1 MPSVPLLAEGSADR
15 CPHTYSMWLPNVLCY
30 PSNSLLQICLIF
42 TKMRNKKQLTKRPL
56 LYMFAVVPKNIF
68 MAIEKEKIE
77 VEEQVENPATE
88 EIVETTEVETTE
100 TPIESEGAETLR
112 AFVETTY
119 GKTFESDAD
128 FEAFVKE
135 KLTESEES
143 LSGYKDADS
152 KVMEILDE
160 YPELYA
166 VVQDLIDGKPIEVAL
181 ASNIDLEDITPLPD
195 EDMYKQYEDAKNTRK
210 ERKAK
215 VEAYRKEFDT
225 NMEAS
230 RETIKEY
237 FEEKAMTD
245 EDATDYATFI
255 DNHIAEYNRGIVT
268 KEFLDLFYKARN
280 YAKDVI
286 EAEEQGAIKGKNA
299 KVDAEREK
307 KAVETDGMPVG
318 GSSIGVKEATPED
331 DDVFSFV
338 SRNSRRNRM

>member
-1 MPSVPLLAEGSADR
+1 
-15 CPHTYSMWLPNVLCY
+15 
-30 PSNSLLQICLIF
+30 
-42 TKMRNKKQLTKRPL
+42 
-56 LYMFAVVPKNIF
+56 MFANVDNCKNS
-68 MAIEKEKIE
+68 MAKEKETIE
-77 VEEQVENPATE
+77 IDEQVTAPDMAMEEPVAEEVVTTE
-88 EIVETTEVETTE
+88 EVETTE
-100 TPIESEGAETLR
+100 TPIENEGGESLR
-112 AFVETTY
+112 TFVETTY

-135 KLTESEES
+135 KLTENEES
-143 LSGYKDADS
+143 LSGYKDTDQ
-152 KVMEILDE
+152 KIFEILDD

-181 ASNIDLEDITPLPD
+181 AANIDLEDITPLPD
-195 EDMYKQYEDAKNTRK
+195 EEMYAQYEDAKNTRK
-210 ERKAK
+210 ERKTK
-215 VEAYRKEFDT
+215 IETMRKEFDT

-237 FEEKAMTD
+237 FEEKGLVGETAD
-245 EDATDYATFI
+245 DYAAFI

-307 KAVETDGMPVG
+307 RATETDGMPVG
-318 GSSIGVKEATPED
+318 GSSIGVVEDTPEEND
-331 DDVFSFV
+331 LFAEI

>member
-1 MPSVPLLAEGSADR
+1 
-15 CPHTYSMWLPNVLCY
+15 
-30 PSNSLLQICLIF
+30 
-42 TKMRNKKQLTKRPL
+42 
-56 LYMFAVVPKNIF
+56 MFAVVPKNIF

-143 LSGYKDADS
+143 LSGYKDADG
-152 KVMEILDE
+152 KIMEILDE

-307 KAVETDGMPVG
+307 RATETDGMPVG
-318 GSSIGVKEATPED
+318 GSSIGVKEDVPEEND
-331 DDVFSFV
+331 LFAEI

>member
-1 MPSVPLLAEGSADR
+1 
-15 CPHTYSMWLPNVLCY
+15 
-30 PSNSLLQICLIF
+30 
-42 TKMRNKKQLTKRPL
+42 
-56 LYMFAVVPKNIF
+56 

-135 KLTESEES
+135 KLTENEES
-143 LSGYKDADS
+143 LSGYKDTDQ
-152 KVMEILDE
+152 KIVEILED

-181 ASNIDLEDITPLPD
+181 AANIDLEDITPLVD
-195 EDMYKQYEDAKNTRK
+195 EEMYKQYEDAKNTRK

-225 NMEAS
+225 NMVES
-230 RETIKEY
+230 GRIMEEY
-237 FEEKAMTD
+237 FKDKKMSK
-245 EDATDYATFI
+245 EDANDYVSFI
-255 DNHIAEYNRGIVT
+255 DKHIAAFNRGIVT
-268 KEFLDLFYKARN
+268 PEFLDLFYKARN
-280 YAKDVI
+280 YAKDII

-307 KAVETDGMPVG
+307 RATETDGMPVG
-318 GSSIGVKEATPED
+318 GSSIGVRETTPED
-331 DDVFSFV
+331 NDLFAEI

>member
-1 MPSVPLLAEGSADR
+1 
-15 CPHTYSMWLPNVLCY
+15 
-30 PSNSLLQICLIF
+30 
-42 TKMRNKKQLTKRPL
+42 
-56 LYMFAVVPKNIF
+56 
-68 MAIEKEKIE
+68 MAKEKGTIE
-77 VEEQVENPATE
+77 IEEQVTAPEMVAEEPVTEDVVATE
-88 EIVETTEVETTE
+88 EVETTE
-100 TPIESEGAETLR
+100 TPIESEGDGTLR
-112 AFVETTY
+112 SFVETTY
-119 GKTFESDAD
+119 GKTFETDAD

-135 KLTESEES
+135 KLTENEES
-143 LSGYKDADS
+143 LSGYKDADQ
-152 KVMEILDE
+152 KILDILDD

-181 ASNIDLEDITPLPD
+181 AANIDLEDITPLPD
-195 EDMYKQYEDAKNTRK
+195 EEMYAQYEEAGKARK

-215 VEAYRKEFDT
+215 VETLRREFDT

-237 FEEKAMTD
+237 FEEKGLEGDTAD
-245 EDATDYATFI
+245 DYAAFI

-307 KAVETDGMPVG
+307 RATETDGMPVG
-318 GSSIGVKEATPED
+318 GSSIGVKEDVPQED
-331 DDVFSFV
+331 DLFAEI

>member
-1 MPSVPLLAEGSADR
+1 
-15 CPHTYSMWLPNVLCY
+15 
-30 PSNSLLQICLIF
+30 
-42 TKMRNKKQLTKRPL
+42 
-56 LYMFAVVPKNIF
+56 
-68 MAIEKEKIE
+68 MAKEKGTIE
-77 VEEQVENPATE
+77 IEEQVTAPEMVAEEPVTEDVVATE
-88 EIVETTEVETTE
+88 EVETTE
-100 TPIESEGAETLR
+100 TPIESEEDGTLR
-112 AFVETTY
+112 SFVETTY
-119 GKTFESDAD
+119 GKTFETDAD
-128 FEAFVKE
+128 FEAFVKD
-135 KLTESEES
+135 KLTENEES
-143 LSGYKDADS
+143 LSGYKDADQ
-152 KVMEILDE
+152 KILDILDD

-181 ASNIDLEDITPLPD
+181 AANIDLEDITPLPD
-195 EDMYKQYEDAKNTRK
+195 EEMYAQYEEAGKARK

-215 VEAYRKEFDT
+215 VETLRKEFDT

-237 FEEKAMTD
+237 FEEKGLEGDTAD
-245 EDATDYATFI
+245 DYAAFI

-307 KAVETDGMPVG
+307 RATETDGMPVG
-318 GSSIGVKEATPED
+318 GSSIGVKEDVPQED
-331 DDVFSFV
+331 DLFAEI

>member
-1 MPSVPLLAEGSADR
+1 MAEEKDIIQEE
-15 CPHTYSMWLPNVLCY
+15 PQVQEP
-30 PSNSLLQICLIF
+30 
-42 TKMRNKKQLTKRPL
+42 
-56 LYMFAVVPKNIF
+56 AV
-68 MAIEKEKIE
+68 
-77 VEEQVENPATE
+77 E

-100 TPIESEGAETLR
+100 TPIESEGGDSLR
-112 AFVETTY
+112 TFVETTY
-119 GKTFESDAD
+119 GKSFESDAD
-128 FEAFVKE
+128 FEEFVKT

-143 LSGYKDADS
+143 LSGYKEADN
-152 KVMEILDE
+152 KVFEILEE

-166 VVQDLIDGKPIEVAL
+166 VVQDIADGKPIEVAI
-181 ASNIDLEDITPLPD
+181 AANIDVEDITPLPD
-195 EDMYKQYEDAKNTRK
+195 EEMYKEYETARNTRK
-210 ERKAK
+210 ERKEK
-215 VEAYRKEFDT
+215 IENYRKEFDS

-230 RETIKEY
+230 RATIKEY

-307 KAVETDGMPVG
+307 KAAETDGMPKG
-318 GSSIGVKEATPED
+318 GSSIGVTEATPED
-331 DDVFSFV
+331 DDLFAEI

>member
-1 MPSVPLLAEGSADR
+1 MAE
-15 CPHTYSMWLPNVLCY
+15 
-30 PSNSLLQICLIF
+30 
-42 TKMRNKKQLTKRPL
+42 
-56 LYMFAVVPKNIF
+56 
-68 MAIEKEKIE
+68 EKDIIQEE
-77 VEEQVENPATE
+77 PQVQEPAVEEN
-88 EIVETTEVETTE
+88 VETTEVETTE
-100 TPIESEGAETLR
+100 TPIESEGGDSLR
-112 AFVETTY
+112 TFVETTY
-119 GKTFESDAD
+119 GKSFESDAD
-128 FEAFVKE
+128 FEEFVKT

-143 LSGYKDADS
+143 LSGYKEADN
-152 KVMEILDE
+152 KVFEILEE

-166 VVQDLIDGKPIEVAL
+166 VVQDIADGKPIEVAI
-181 ASNIDLEDITPLPD
+181 AANIDVEDITPLPD
-195 EDMYKQYEDAKNTRK
+195 EEMYKEYETARNTRK

-215 VEAYRKEFDT
+215 IENYRKEFDS

-230 RETIKEY
+230 RATIKEY

-307 KAVETDGMPVG
+307 KAAETDGMPKG
-318 GSSIGVKEATPED
+318 GSSIGVTEATPED
-331 DDVFSFV
+331 DDLFAEI

>member
-1 MPSVPLLAEGSADR
+1 
-15 CPHTYSMWLPNVLCY
+15 
-30 PSNSLLQICLIF
+30 
-42 TKMRNKKQLTKRPL
+42 
-56 LYMFAVVPKNIF
+56 
-68 MAIEKEKIE
+68 
-77 VEEQVENPATE
+77 
-88 EIVETTEVETTE
+88 
-100 TPIESEGAETLR
+100 
-112 AFVETTY
+112 
-119 GKTFESDAD
+119 
-128 FEAFVKE
+128 
-135 KLTESEES
+135 
-143 LSGYKDADS
+143 
-152 KVMEILDE
+152 
-160 YPELYA
+160 
-166 VVQDLIDGKPIEVAL
+166 
-181 ASNIDLEDITPLPD
+181 
-195 EDMYKQYEDAKNTRK
+195 MYKQYEDAKNTRK

-307 KAVETDGMPVG
+307 RATETDGMPVG
-318 GSSIGVKEATPED
+318 GSSIGVKEDVPEEND
-331 DDVFSFV
+331 LFAEI